1 MDRPAFILLRATI
14 VVPTASIGA
23 VFYCHPFLRRP
34 NKMRVACRSLDHW
47 LKVAVCVFM
56 LSVAGFGQA
65 NYDDCMGMYNK
76 FLENRKGPEMPK
88 FQAAITSGKEYLS
101 KCSTLENGDQVKSY
115 VTKDIPRM
123 EEIVQ
128 ANQEVEELKIALGA
142 KDAEGAFAVGKKV
155 LARNSNN
162 VDVMLAL
169 ALAGQ
174 DAAFGSAP
182 VDKFNDDTL
191 RYAKAAL
198 DRLNDPAVT
207 VNYVKGTDCA
217 DSRSMSVGAM
227 NNLVG
232 RIAWY
237 KQKDKTAALPYLYRS
252 TQSGCAA
259 KQPPETFQMIGS
271 TYQEGFDRIEADR
284 QAKLKAAGD
293 TDTEETKALYAVEL
307 GYIDRMMD
315 AYGRAYNLANA
326 DAKYDADR
334 KATLLAKVKELYTF
348 RHDEKADGL
357 DEWLKGL
364 GSKKLPDP
372 TSKVEPVAMPDPAP
386 SASATPN
393 KP

>member
-1 MDRPAFILLRATI
+1 
-14 VVPTASIGA
+14 
-23 VFYCHPFLRRP
+23 
-34 NKMRVACRSLDHW
+34 MRVACRSRYPW
-47 LKVAVCVFM
+47 LLVALFIFVP
-56 LSVAGFGQA
+56 SAAFGQA

-101 KCSTLENGDQVKSY
+101 KCGTLENGDQVKSY

-128 ANQEVEELKIALGA
+128 ANQEVEDLRTALA
-142 KDAEGAFAVGKKV
+142 ANDTEKAFASGKKV
-155 LARNSNN
+155 LTRNPNN

-169 ALAGQ
+169 ALAGY
-174 DAAFGSAP
+174 DAAFGSAS
-182 VDKFNDDTL
+182 VHRFNDDTL
-191 RYAKAAL
+191 LYAKAAL
-198 DRLNDPAVT
+198 DKLNDPAVK

-217 DSRSMSVGAM
+217 DSRSTSVGAM
-227 NNLVG
+227 NDRIG
-232 RIAWY
+232 RITWF

-259 KQPPETFQMIGS
+259 KQSPETFQMIGS
-271 TYQEGFDRIEADR
+271 TYQDGFDRIEADR

-293 TDTEETKALYAVEL
+293 KDTDETKALYALEL

-315 AYGRAYNLANA
+315 AYGRAYSLANA
-326 DAKYDADR
+326 DSKYDADR
-334 KATLLAKVKELYTF
+334 KAALLAKVKELYSF
-348 RHDEKADGL
+348 RHDEKVDGL

-364 GSKKLPDP
+364 GSTKLADP
-372 TSKVEPVAMPDPAP
+372 TLKVEPVALPDPKP
-386 SASATPN
+386 SVSATPN

>member
-1 MDRPAFILLRATI
+1 
-14 VVPTASIGA
+14 
-23 VFYCHPFLRRP
+23 
-34 NKMRVACRSLDHW
+34 MRVASGSRYQWVLI
-47 LKVAVCVFM
+47 AVFIFV
-56 LSVAGFGQA
+56 SSAAAFGQA
-65 NYDDCMGMYNK
+65 NYDECMGMYNK

-101 KCSTLENGDQVKSY
+101 KCSTLEKLENADQVKSY

-128 ANQEVEELKIALGA
+128 ANQEVDDLRTALEA
-142 KDAEGAFAVGKKV
+142 KDVERAFAAGKKV
-155 LARNSNN
+155 LARNPNN

-198 DRLNDPAVT
+198 DKLNDPAVN
-207 VNYVKGTDCA
+207 VSYVKGTDCA
-217 DSRSMSVGAM
+217 DGRSTATGAM

-232 RIAWY
+232 RITWL

-259 KQPPETFQMIGS
+259 KQSPETFRMIGS
-271 TYQEGFDRIEADR
+271 TYQDGFDRIEADR

-293 TDTEETKALYAVEL
+293 KDTDETKGLYALEL
-307 GYIDRMMD
+307 GHIDRMMD
-315 AYGRAYNLANA
+315 AYGRSYNLANA
-326 DAKYDADR
+326 DPKYDADR
-334 KATLLAKVKELYTF
+334 KAALLSKVKELYSF
-348 RHDEKADGL
+348 RHDEKADGF

-364 GSKKLPDP
+364 GSTKLADP
-372 TSKVEPVAMPDPAP
+372 TSKVEPVALPDPTP